1 MRSQS
6 NQLSAQNQGNFSLL
20 HPQRPSRPGKR
31 ALQLA
36 FGITTAFFAVEG
48 IGGLLTHSLALL
60 ADAGHMLTD
69 LASLA
74 LALLAMKFAMRPATS
89 EKTYGYYRTEILA
102 ALVNG
107 VTLVVIALYIFY
119 EAFQRFQSP
128 PEVKSLPMLTVA
140 ALGLIANLASAYVLL
155 GSKGQSLNVRGAFLH
170 VVSDV
175 LGSLGAITAG
185 LMMLATRWYLAD
197 PLISIFIGLLIL
209 FSSWRLLR
217 ESVNVLMEGVPAHI
231 DLKALET
238 AMRKVPGVSHVHDLH
253 VWTVTSGFEAL
264 SAHVVVEEGLTMERA
279 QRILHEL
286 HAVAHQGFGIQHT
299 TIQLEEER
307 LVQVRVPD
315 SGLKI

>member
-1 MRSQS
+1 MH
-6 NQLSAQNQGNFSLL
+6 
-20 HPQRPSRPGKR
+20 HPKHSRPGKK
-31 ALQLA
+31 ALQIAL
-36 FGITTAFFAVEG
+36 GITTTFFTVEV

-69 LASLA
+69 VASLA
-74 LALLAMKFAMRPATS
+74 LALLAIQFAARPATP

-107 VTLVVIALYIFY
+107 ITLVLIALYIFY
-119 EAFQRFQSP
+119 AALRRFQSP
-128 PEVKSLPMLTVA
+128 PEVKSLPMFTVA
-140 ALGLIANLASAYVLL
+140 VFGLVANLASAYVLSR
-155 GSKGQSLNVRGAFLH
+155 SKGESLNLRGAFLH
-170 VVSDV
+170 VVADV

-185 LMMLATRWYLAD
+185 LIMLATRWYLAD

-231 DLKALET
+231 DLKALEA

-264 SAHVVVEEGLTMERA
+264 SAHVVVAEVLSMERSQA
-279 QRILHEL
+279 ILHEL
-286 HAVAHQGFGIQHT
+286 HAVVHQRFWIQHT
-299 TIQLEEER
+299 TIQLEEEH
-307 LVQVRVPD
+307 LVRVQQPE
-315 SGLKI
+315 SARE